1 VRCNL
6 IAEVWRDKQD
16 VHILTNM
23 HRPLAED
30 NFYAEHGEAHNPIF
44 IEDYDRHMGYLN
56 LGDRMADSYL
66 ISQKT

>member
-1 VRCNL
+1 
-6 IAEVWRDKQD
+6 
-16 VHILTNM
+16 M